1 MATKFLKD
9 LPKDL
14 DRHISS
20 AFNKTIKEV
29 HQKLSTK
36 ENSPV
41 WTGFFASSWKA
52 QGTPVKDV
60 EKAENYQ
67 PWKAI
72 KYERSLNFFAKRKA
86 GPPFTPQE
94 PPENPVIRPRFPVG
108 SGKRI
113 FNYKKPVYIGN
124 TAAYSIYALES
135 TKIQDFVQG
144 GELARIIN
152 SNMSEKGRL
161 FVGGSTSTGFGSVSE
176 GESVRYTEF

>member
-1 MATKFLKD
+1 MATRFLKD

-20 AFNKTIKEV
+20 GFNKTIKQV
-29 HQKLSTK
+29 HQELSSK

-52 QGTPVKDV
+52 QGTPVQAVQKT
-60 EKAENYQ
+60 ENYE
-67 PWKAI
+67 PWKSI
-72 KYERSLNFFAKRKA
+72 KMERSIDYFVRKKA
-86 GPPFTPQE
+86 GPPYAKQTRPK
-94 PPENPVIRPRFPVG
+94 NPKIEPRFPVG
-108 SGKRI
+108 SGKRV
-113 FNYKKPVYIGN
+113 FNYKRPVYIGN

-135 TKIQDFVQG
+135 TKIQNFVQG
-144 GELARIIN
+144 GKLAEIIN
-152 SNMSEKGRL
+152 DNMSEKGKL